1 MGPLPLSGLRGPSFS
16 PILDQTGSAKF
27 ALHRHRAGIRIRGKF
42 LRASTGE
49 EASTVAIVR
58 LVLAPVSGKGVTVPQ
73 LALYVPMQAK
83 PGKEKEVADCLR
95 SAPELRELRILAHKV
110 E

>member
-1 MGPLPLSGLRGPSFS
+1 
-16 PILDQTGSAKF
+16 
-27 ALHRHRAGIRIRGKF
+27 
-42 LRASTGE
+42 
-49 EASTVAIVR
+49 
-58 LVLAPVSGKGVTVPQ
+58 LVLAPVSGKEVTVPK

-83 PGKEKEVADCLR
+83 PGKEEEVADFLR